1 METKMPHSYYISEKS
16 HHQQF
21 ININN
26 PRLADLPLL
35 SIAQYE
41 EIIIKR
47 PTMIDG
53 IAKMLNLAM
62 VYQKSNSDQSNNNN
76 LVSGGNTAQ

>member
-1 METKMPHSYYISEKS
+1 MPHSYYISEKS

>member
-1 METKMPHSYYISEKS
+1 MPHSYYISEKA
-16 HHQQF
+16 HNQQF

-35 SIAQYE
+35 SIEQYE
-41 EIIIKR
+41 KIIFKR

-53 IAKMLNLAM
+53 IAQMLNLAM
-62 VYQKSNSDQSNNNN
+62 VYQKPNNNLSTN
-76 LVSGGNTAQ
+76 NELVSGGNTA

>member
-1 METKMPHSYYISEKS
+1 MPHSYYISEKTS
-16 HHQQF
+16 HQQL

-35 SIAQYE
+35 SIEQYE
-41 EIIIKR
+41 KIIIKR

-62 VYQKSNSDQSNNNN
+62 VHQKSNTDRSNNN